1 MLTYTLDVADK
12 NILAHPSAF
21 SLRQQGTSFFIVYL
35 FLPERQKRH
44 TIGLS
49 LAGRFSCC
57 RRRKRCAKSVNKHIF
72 RDG

>member
-35 FLPERQKRH
+35 FCLKGKKDTR
-44 TIGLS
+44 
-49 LAGRFSCC
+49 
-57 RRRKRCAKSVNKHIF
+57 
-72 RDG
+72 